1 MRIIIR
7 GSTAPRRERD
17 HQVQTLM
24 PASIRPASASA
35 SASSSRRS
43 SVTWRTQAQLRGR
56 RGSTYSSAC
65 VPPVEVPMATMR
77 SVVRNIVRPLGAERD
92 THGLVRVIGEP
103 HQMRVERR
111 NHPSRLDRGRD
122 PIE

>member
-1 MRIIIR
+1 
-7 GSTAPRRERD
+7 
-17 HQVQTLM
+17 M
-24 PASIRPASASA
+24 PTGRVNRTGWLLLVAVVGGQFPETIADNRTDALWHSASLY
-35 SASSSRRS
+35 SYDFRRS
-43 SVTWRTQAQLRGR
+43 TDYA
-56 RGSTYSSAC
+56 
-65 VPPVEVPMATMR
+65 VER
-77 SVVRNIVRPLGAERD
+77 SYGIPGALFAYRLVRPLGTERD